1 MERRSVKNMDRRK
14 SIKTEREREIE
25 RVSMYCRDGKKSKR
39 GWMLQ
44 IETKDKD
51 ED

>member
-14 SIKTEREREIE
+14 SIKTQRERG
-25 RVSMYCRDGKKSKR
+25 SMYCRDGKKSKG

-44 IETKDKD
+44 IKTKDKD

>member
-1 MERRSVKNMDRRK
+1 MERRSVKTWIEEKVLRQREGERG
-14 SIKTEREREIE
+14 SI
-25 RVSMYCRDGKKSKR
+25 YCRDGKKSKR